1 MADDATHGYDRPALM
16 VESNGGPNRAAA
28 EM

>member
-1 MADDATHGYDRPALM
+1 MAADATHGYDHLGLM
-16 VESNGGPNRAAA
+16 VESNGGSNRAAA